1 MHAPSISAAGR
12 LCALAIA
19 LALGTSRLTLLFHE
33 FLGHGGVAIASGGR
47 VTEWHLFL
55 FAGGRIEFE
64 LPEGL
69 SWWWELAIQLGGCA
83 LEGVVAPLALLAARR
98 SRGALAMGLYALASI
113 DAVHALVYVG
123 RGTHYGY
130 GDGIMLH
137 EALGAA
143 GRFAIA
149 GGATAGAVA
158 IAYAGA
164 RAFARHAGEAI
175 PAASG
180 RVRLGALVAA
190 VAVAG
195 GVHAALAFGE
205 LSLVPDPAYARLME
219 DRALVEVRRVVE
231 AERRTAPPTPEE
243 LERLARLRA
252 AATAPF
258 PLDPVL
264 FGGIAVGLAAGAWG
278 GVRRAGRGERLP
290 WRSVGVAFA
299 VLGALLGV
307 IAGIG

>member
-1 MHAPSISAAGR
+1 MHAPAIAAAGR

-64 LPEGL
+64 LPDGL
-69 SWWWELAIQLGGCA
+69 SWWWELAIQLGGCG
-83 LEGVVAPLALLAARR
+83 LEGIVAPVALLAARR
-98 SRGALAMGLYALASI
+98 CRGALAMGLHALGAI

-143 GRFAIA
+143 ARWALV
-149 GGATAGAVA
+149 GAATGGAVA

-164 RAFARHAGEAI
+164 RAFSRRAGEAI
-175 PAASG
+175 PSASF
-180 RVRLGALVAA
+180 RLRLAALVAA
-190 VAVAG
+190 VVVSG
-195 GVHAALAFGE
+195 GVHATLAFGE
-205 LSLVPDPAYARLME
+205 LALVPDPAYARLME
-219 DRALVEVRRVVE
+219 DRALAEARRTLE
-231 AERRTAPPTPEE
+231 AERRPAPVSPEE

-252 AATAPF
+252 AAKAPF

-264 FGGIAVGLAAGAWG
+264 FGGLAVALTAGARAGLQRAGEGTPLRWRTVGLAFG
-278 GVRRAGRGERLP
+278 
-290 WRSVGVAFA
+290 

-307 IAGIG
+307 IGWIG